1 MLPKVECYGC
11 GARAPAPTSP
21 GADTWIP
28 LSFLLG
34 ADETVHERLVCP
46 RCLEEV
52 CREDWTPVDE
62 RVVAWR
68 ENEVRE
74 EMRADDPET
83 DFVWL
88 DDQAR
93 VYADLTEEEQVRWIE
108 SRRAVWAEM
117 AQTLAGCAWEA
128 RHNHDDA
135 EAEACE
141 RVAEG
146 LVEMMQGLDD
156 VGEDDER

>member
-1 MLPKVECYGC
+1 MLPQVECYGC
-11 GARAPAPTSP
+11 DARAPAPTSSE
-21 GADTWIP
+21 AERWIP
-28 LSFLLG
+28 LSFLVG
-34 ADETVHERLVCP
+34 ADEAPQERLVCP

-52 CREDWTPVDE
+52 CREDRTAVDE
-62 RVVAWR
+62 RIVAR
-68 ENEVRE
+68 HENEVRE

-83 DFVWL
+83 DIVWL

-117 AQTLAGCAWEA
+117 AQTLAGRAWEA

-146 LVEMMQGLDD
+146 LVEMMQGLYDFD
-156 VGEDDER
+156 EDAER